1 MLLSIFGE
9 LYKFLPGS
17 EPNTL
22 NENGALL
29 FVVALGLSAG
39 FAALH
44 YLVINRMTLGY
55 HKMVHW
61 FVTMMLLFA
70 LVFILHANIC
80 MSYIGGW
87 ANWLILNGLFNGFL
101 SVIFFI
107 LFSFLFKG
115 GSKYASR
122 IPK

>member
-22 NENGALL
+22 NENGVLL

-44 YLVINRMTLGY
+44 YFVINRITLGY

-61 FVTMMLLFA
+61 FVTMMLLFGV
-70 LVFILHANIC
+70 VFILHANIC

-87 ANWLILNGLFNGFL
+87 ANWFILNALFNGFL
-101 SVIFFI
+101 SIIFFVV
-107 LFSFLFKG
+107 FSFLFKG